1 MMSVWAP
8 NNRPCVPAIVP
19 KSQAAAV
26 RKQLMGSNTRGKFRK
41 TMKHYKSKTGVAP

>member
-8 NNRPCVPAIVP
+8 NNRSCVSVIVP

-26 RKQLMGSNTRGKFRK
+26 RKQLMGSNTLGKIK
-41 TMKHYKSKTGVAP
+41 KKKSNITRVRLV